1 MQYYFTNRKRTIKAK
16 TTCELI
22 SWMRDCD
29 LEHSDS
35 NEHFMKLYAHRKW
48 MFEQIS
54 IRYKN
59 EEQFVEDLIIA
70 NIVQPVKRS
79 ILGIAI

>member
-1 MQYYFTNRKRTIKAK
+1 MHYYFTNRKRTIKAK
-16 TTCELI
+16 TISQLI
-22 SWMRDCD
+22 TWMRHYD

-48 MFEQIS
+48 VFEQIN
-54 IRYKN
+54 IRYQS
-59 EEQFVEDLIIA
+59 EEHFVQDLILADI
-70 NIVQPVKRS
+70 IQPVKRS